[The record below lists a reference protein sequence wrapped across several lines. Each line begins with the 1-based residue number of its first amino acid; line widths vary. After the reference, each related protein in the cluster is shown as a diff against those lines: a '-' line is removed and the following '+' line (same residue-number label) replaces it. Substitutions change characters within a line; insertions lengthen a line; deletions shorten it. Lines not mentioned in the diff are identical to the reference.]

1 MSAAINI
8 ITDNNTFERSVCLFF
23 VLYFAYVLDILENI
37 RGEIQF
43 GSKRGPTTPT
53 TTTTIKTNKQKT
65 AEFFQFLLMP
75 LGNQNDVFLYKG
87 LYQTFRNKSF

>member
-43 GSKRGPTTPT
+43 GSKRGPTT
-53 TTTTIKTNKQKT
+53 TTIKTNKQKT